1 MSAKISGSFT
11 ATGSS
16 SASYIM
22 RYFNLSLAF
31 GGGTATID
39 LERSFDDGSTW
50 EVRQSFTADA
60 STAILEPE
68 KGVKYRL
75 TCSAYT
81 SGTVTYRIG
90 SSGLS

>member
-1 MSAKISGSFT
+1 MSAKISGTFT

-16 SASYIM
+16 AECHIL
-22 RYFNLSLAF
+22 RYFNVSLNY
-31 GGGTATID
+31 GGGAATID
-39 LERSFDDGSTW
+39 LERSFDDGDTW
-50 EVRQSFTADA
+50 EVRQTFTENA

-81 SGTVTYRIG
+81 SGTIAYRIG
-90 SSGLS
+90 SSGL